1 MVFDIV
7 TRSVKVP
14 LMAARNNLKLK
25 SAPRSPNIPGEMPT
39 KRGRGRPAGDHA
51 AKRAELVKVAIAV
64 VAQEGFSGASLRKVA
79 QRAGCTTGAVTYYF
93 ENKEAMVLAIV
104 EGLWDEWDSYLAA
117 TEDDLKSGF
126 ERFLNW
132 AKADESDPWLA
143 GFQLI
148 AHARLDPAFAAIY
161 QRRYAHYR
169 KTLARRLAKEQR
181 RGKIRSD
188 IPADLLADQLCA
200 MADGWMIMFPIE
212 PERFEAERM
221 KTLLDAMIVLVSP
234 RGDKL

>member
-1 MVFDIV
+1 M
-7 TRSVKVP
+7 S
-14 LMAARNNLKLK
+14 LNNDLQLK
-25 SAPRSPNIPGEMPT
+25 SASEALKMPA
-39 KRGRGRPAGDHA
+39 KRRRGRPAGDHA
-51 AKRAELVKVAIAV
+51 AKRAELVKVALAM
-64 VAQEGFSGASLRKVA
+64 VAQDGFSGASLRKVA

-93 ENKEAMVLAIV
+93 ENKETMVSAII
-104 EGLWDEWDSYLAA
+104 ESLWDEWDGYLAA
-117 TEDDLKSGF
+117 TEEDLKSGF

-169 KTLARRLAKEQR
+169 HTLATMLAKEQR
-181 RGKIRSD
+181 RGNIRSD

-212 PERFEAERM
+212 PERFEVERM
-221 KTLLDAMIVLVSP
+221 RALLEAMIALIST
-234 RGDKL
+234 RE